1 MLQTPD
7 LKNLELRL
15 VMRYDEKH
23 AVGLKDGSEIV
34 LKLEVVDY
42 DPTGV
47 ETINAEGVLADERR
61 YDLQGRPVTKPSQHS
76 IYVVKGKKVI
86 GGK

>member
-7 LKNLELRL
+7 LKNLELRIVL
-15 VMRYDEKH
+15 RYDEKH

-61 YDLQGRPVTKPSQHS
+61 YDLQGRPVTKSSQRS
-76 IYVVKGKKVI
+76 IYVVKGKKVLNH
-86 GGK
+86 

>member
-1 MLQTPD
+1 M
-7 LKNLELRL
+7 
-15 VMRYDEKH
+15 
-23 AVGLKDGSEIV
+23 
-34 LKLEVVDY
+34 KLEVVDY

-76 IYVVKGKKVI
+76 IYVVKGKKVLA
-86 GGK
+86 K